1 MKKQIILLIVTIA
14 LLIFQTGCKSVD
26 IAISERT
33 ESPDATAT
41 SDGQC
46 AQEDNELSNTD
57 NKTSNHKTE
66 YTLSVDEIGDDE
78 FISVKTYI
86 PDIVI
91 DLKYATTD
99 NFTGLKIYDF
109 SDAYLRFG
117 TVKKLAEV
125 QKDLRASGL
134 GLKIWDAFRPFSSQF
149 RLWEICPDATYVA
162 NPNTGFSSHSRGNTV
177 DVTLVSTDGNEV
189 QMPTGFDDFS
199 LLADRDY
206 SDCDTVAAENAEILE
221 NVMLNH
227 GFRGYSG
234 EWWHYSDT
242 VSYEVEREFYPPDS
256 CFSDGVSCPEK

>member
-26 IAISERT
+26 IAISETT
-33 ESPDATAT
+33 ESPEATAT
-41 SDGQC
+41 SGEQY
-46 AQEDNELSNTD
+46 AREDNKLSNSD
-57 NKTSNHKTE
+57 DKASNNKTE
-66 YTLSVDEIGDDE
+66 YTLSADEICDDE
-78 FISVKTYI
+78 FVRVKTYI

-91 DLKYATTD
+91 DLKYASTD

-109 SDAYLRFG
+109 SDAYLRYG

-125 QKDLRASGL
+125 QKDLRTSGL
-134 GLKIWDAFRPFSSQF
+134 GLKIWDAFRPVSAQF

-162 NPNTGFSSHSRGNTV
+162 NPSTGFSSHSRGNAV
-177 DVTLVSTDGNEV
+177 DITLVLTDGDEI

-206 SDCDTVAAENAEILE
+206 SDCNTVAANNARILE
-221 NVMLNH
+221 NAMLRH
-227 GFRGYSG
+227 GFCGYSG

-242 VSYEVEREFYPPDS
+242 VSYEVDQGFSPPNS
-256 CFSDGVSCPEK
+256 